1 VRWGTYTN
9 CIGAM
14 PLTKCNIN
22 IILIKMIEKSLILE
36 EKVDTFLSV
45 PIKGKNTR
53 PRLKAQFGI

>member
-1 VRWGTYTN
+1 
-9 CIGAM
+9 
-14 PLTKCNIN
+14 
-22 IILIKMIEKSLILE
+22 MIEKSLILE